1 MLQVQREVGNKYW
14 IYKVFIF
21 HIYHKL
27 SRAKLSIKITYTL
40 MGLLGVIHPR
50 ISFGSHHVLN
60 VSYLSIRLSIFTSFG
75 SLSLFSSQIFG
86 SFTKL
91 TMQVAEVLIF
101 TLPCMKI

>member
-40 MGLLGVIHPR
+40 MGLLGVIHPKYHLEA
-50 ISFGSHHVLN
+50 IM
-60 VSYLSIRLSIFTSFG
+60 
-75 SLSLFSSQIFG
+75 SLMCPI
-86 SFTKL
+86 
-91 TMQVAEVLIF
+91 
-101 TLPCMKI
+101 